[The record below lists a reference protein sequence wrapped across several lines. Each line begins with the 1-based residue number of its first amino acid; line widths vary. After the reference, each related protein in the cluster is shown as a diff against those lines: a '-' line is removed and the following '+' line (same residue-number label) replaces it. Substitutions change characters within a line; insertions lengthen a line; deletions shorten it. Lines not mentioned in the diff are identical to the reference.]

1 MSLKDELEQAIK
13 AERDKLR
20 EIEEQERD
28 SMLSLRVLIDE
39 LVAAVDPKY
48 LAKSTIEESR
58 ATIEMKISEPPLDFV
73 TRYQWEIR
81 PIFTMT
87 AGSIRCRFVI
97 SPSSKGGTIS
107 VDHWGGWGPRGPTLE
122 FVTEE
127 EVMNDII
134 GDIARLIT
142 KRDMED

>member
-48 LAKSTIEESR
+48 LAKSTVEESR
-58 ATIEMKISEPPLDFV
+58 ATIEMEISETALDFV
-73 TRYQWEIR
+73 ARYQWEIL

-87 AGSIRCRFVI
+87 AGSIRRLFVI

-107 VDHWGGWGPRGPTLE
+107 EDHWGDGVRGGPP
-122 FVTEE
+122 
-127 EVMNDII
+127 
-134 GDIARLIT
+134 
-142 KRDMED
+142 